1 MFVSNATTSTDY
13 LTSPM
18 FVKYGIDL
26 SDFEGVEFLVN
37 SDNTI
42 LTLSNVPNP
51 NKNYLVGGETGG
63 KALNVWD
70 FSTLFTTNSF
80 IYIDRL
86 GEWRK
91 IINVTYSDSII
102 NLSDL
107 PYLGTSIQ
115 IESPF
120 SEPLV
125 DEVLYIIK
133 GTEGCVYPIAP
144 VILYERNFS
153 NELVEGATFN
163 TIFKSREIQL
173 FKSSGCLVKEYSF
186 SVVIDV

>member
-1 MFVSNATTSTDY
+1 MFVSNATTYTNY
-13 LTSPM
+13 FTSPM
-18 FVKYGIDL
+18 FVKYGINL
-26 SDFEGVEFLVN
+26 EDFGGINFLVN

-51 NKNYLVGGETGG
+51 NKNYLVSGEESG
-63 KALNVWD
+63 KTFNPWD
-70 FSTLFTTNSF
+70 FS
-80 IYIDRL
+80 IYPLRTPFPYYVYADSL

-91 IINVTYSDSII
+91 IVSITYSNSII
-102 NLSDL
+102 DLSNL

-120 SEPLV
+120 SEPLI

-133 GTEGCVYPIAP
+133 GTEGCVYPIDP

-173 FKSSGCLVKEYSF
+173 FKSDGCLVKEYGF
-186 SVVIDV
+186 E

>member
-1 MFVSNATTSTDY
+1 MFVSNTTTSTDY

-18 FVKYGIDL
+18 FVKYGINL
-26 SDFEGVEFLVN
+26 ADFEGINFLVN

-51 NKNYLVGGETGG
+51 NKNYLVSGETGG
-63 KALNVWD
+63 KSFNPWD

-91 IINVTYSDSII
+91 IVSITYSDTII

-120 SEPLV
+120 SEPLI

-133 GTEGCVYPIAP
+133 GTEGAVYPINH

-153 NELVEGATFN
+153 NELVEGETFN
-163 TIFKSREIQL
+163 TMFRSREIQL
-173 FKSSGCLVKEYSF
+173 FKSDGCLVKEYSF
-186 SVVIDV
+186 E